1 MTAYA
6 QKARAIDQ
14 EIDFDQSKIA
24 SSQVK
29 LKMDKP
35 ESDAEKHKDLN
46 VKYVND
52 YHLTEKGEVIKIA
65 AVVSPH
71 RNIRE

>member
-1 MTAYA
+1 
-6 QKARAIDQ
+6 
-14 EIDFDQSKIA
+14 
-24 SSQVK
+24 
-29 LKMDKP
+29 MDKP